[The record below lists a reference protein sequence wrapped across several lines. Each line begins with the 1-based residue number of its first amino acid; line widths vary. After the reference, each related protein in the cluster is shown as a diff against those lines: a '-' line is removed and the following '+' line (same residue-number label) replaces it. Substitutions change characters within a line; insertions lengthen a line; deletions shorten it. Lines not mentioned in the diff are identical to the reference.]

1 MVLHHIKLV
10 AIPHNRS
17 LLHRPCHIHS
27 KASLRVEAGMVAAA
41 AHTEGHLLA
50 TMDLL
55 HNNTMCLR
63 LHRKVVA
70 RMVTIILR
78 RTRVDFINRMATL
91 VGGLQV
97 RVV

>member
-10 AIPHNRS
+10 AILPNRT
-17 LLHRPCHIHS
+17 LLRRPCHIHS
-27 KASLRVEAGMVAAA
+27 KASLMVEAGMVAAA
-41 AHTEGHLLA
+41 DTEGHLLA